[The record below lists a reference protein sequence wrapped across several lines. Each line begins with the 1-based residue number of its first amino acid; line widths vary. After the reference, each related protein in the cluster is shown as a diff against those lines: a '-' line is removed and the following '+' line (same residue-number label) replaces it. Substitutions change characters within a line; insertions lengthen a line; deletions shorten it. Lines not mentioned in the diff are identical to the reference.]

1 MIDRWRAYYLD
12 LTSIVIFF
20 FRSFYD
26 LVVIEGDDY
35 YLDTQYEKILIR
47 MGTIFFSE
55 PLRADLL

>member
-12 LTSIVIFF
+12 LTSIVFF

-55 PLRADLL
+55 PLRAYLL